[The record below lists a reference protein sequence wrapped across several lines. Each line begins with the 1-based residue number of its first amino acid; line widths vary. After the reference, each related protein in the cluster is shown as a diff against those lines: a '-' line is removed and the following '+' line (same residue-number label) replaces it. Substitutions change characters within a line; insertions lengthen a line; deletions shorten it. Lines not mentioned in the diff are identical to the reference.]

1 MSEDLSA
8 EEILRKTQDGSE
20 AWRDIIPSDQHA
32 RFVERVQHAVAIYL
46 GLVSPKDLRDE
57 LEAFE
62 RATRSSSASISQLV
76 SALSAEA
83 RDILAGLEAL
93 PSPPDDGAAEQGY
106 YNDIR
111 SRLVRAQRWIPEG
124 QKRRWQTEIVGP
136 LRKMGRPPHAKID
149 VLVSFI
155 CFAYAQAVGKPT
167 ARSWAEADE
176 SQIEIIVGDCLA
188 NLGID
193 DRHSA
198 KKAVQ
203 RHIVNRNLLD

>member
-20 AWRDIIPSDQHA
+20 AWRDIIPPDQHA
-32 RFVERVQHAVAIYL
+32 RFVERIQHAVAIYL
-46 GLVSPKDLRDE
+46 DLVSPKDLRDE

-83 RDILAGLEAL
+83 RDILAGLEPL

>member
-8 EEILRKTQDGSE
+8 EEILRKIQDGSE

-32 RFVERVQHAVAIYL
+32 RFVERVRHAVAIYL
-46 GLVSPKDLRDE
+46 DLVSPKDLRDE

-83 RDILAGLEAL
+83 RDILAGLEPL

>member
-8 EEILRKTQDGSE
+8 EEILSKIQEGSE
-20 AWRDIIPSDQHA
+20 AWRDIVPSDQHA
-32 RFVERVQHAVAIYL
+32 RFVERVQHAVFIYL
-46 GLVSPKDLRDE
+46 DLVSPKDLRDE

-62 RATRSSSASISQLV
+62 RATRSDSASISQLV

-83 RDILAGLEAL
+83 RDILAGLEPL
-93 PSPPDDGAAEQGY
+93 PSPPDDGAAERGY

-124 QKRRWQTEIVGP
+124 KKRRWQTEIVGP
-136 LRKMGRPPHAKID
+136 PRKMGRPPDAKID

-155 CFAYAQAVGKPT
+155 CAAYAYAVGKPT
-167 ARSWAEADE
+167 ARSWSEADE
-176 SQIEIIVGDCLA
+176 SQIETIVEDCLA

-203 RHIVNRNLLD
+203 RHIENRNLLD